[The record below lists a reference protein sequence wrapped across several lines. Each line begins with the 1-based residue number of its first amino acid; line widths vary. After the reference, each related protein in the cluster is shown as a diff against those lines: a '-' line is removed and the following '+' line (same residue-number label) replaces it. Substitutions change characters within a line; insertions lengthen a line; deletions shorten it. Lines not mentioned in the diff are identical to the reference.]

1 MHEIPQEPTLH
12 VALGLAVILL
22 TVLILPFR
30 VRIVEENLEPFF
42 LIMGILSVTVSGLWS
57 FELVKDALKEPI
69 WLPNTPIPI
78 GIFQVVLTAGLI
90 IHTFNLQIYDSIIK
104 LLRRIGIGAFTFF
117 MISFLGLI
125 SSLISVIVTAVILSE
140 VASILPIDRRRKIEF
155 VVIACFAVGLGAA
168 LTPVGEPLSTIAVS
182 KLKGEPYHADFFFL
196 LNLLGVYVI
205 PGIILLSIYGVYRI
219 GGVRFEYVEIPR
231 YEESLRDVVLR
242 AVRVYIFVSALILL
256 GKGLSP
262 LAVWFFSKVPPE
274 GLYWLNTISA
284 ILDNATLVAVEIE
297 PEMSLM
303 QIKSA
308 LISLLISG
316 GMLIPGNIPNIVSAG
331 RLKIRMKDWARIGLP
346 IGIVLLAFYFTV
358 LMLEVRL
365 SVCSQ

>member
-1 MHEIPQEPTLH
+1 MEIPQEPVLH
-12 VALGLAVILL
+12 ISLGLAVILL
-22 TVLILPFR
+22 LVLIFPFR

-42 LIMGILSVTVSGLWS
+42 LIMGIIAVTISGQWS
-57 FELVKDALKEPI
+57 YELIVEALKEPV
-69 WLPNTPIPI
+69 WLPNTPVPI
-78 GIFQVVLTAGLI
+78 GIFQVVLIFGLI
-90 IHTFNLQIYDSIIK
+90 IYKFNRQIYNGFLS
-104 LLRRIGIGAFTFF
+104 LLRIVGIRVFAF
-117 MISFLGLI
+117 MIITLLGLI
-125 SSLISVIVTAVILSE
+125 SSIISVIVTAVILSE
-140 VASILPIDRRRKIEF
+140 IALILPLDRRKKIEF

-196 LNLLGVYVI
+196 LRLLGIYVI
-205 PGIILLSIYGVYRI
+205 PGVLALALYGAYRI
-219 GGVRFEYVEIPR
+219 GSVSVDRMEVPI
-231 YEESLRDVVLR
+231 YEESLRNVIVR
-242 AVRVYIFVSALILL
+242 AIRVYTFVSALILL

-262 LAVWFFSKVPPE
+262 LAVWYFSKVPPV

-331 RLKIRMKDWARIGLP
+331 RLKIRMNEWARVGVPL
-346 IGIVLLAFYFTV
+346 GVVLLTVYFV
-358 LMLEVRL
+358 ILMAE
-365 SVCSQ
+365 CSFNL

>member
-1 MHEIPQEPTLH
+1 MHEIPPEPVLH
-12 VALGLAVILL
+12 IALGLTVILL
-22 TVLILPFR
+22 LVLILPFKVR
-30 VRIVEENLEPFF
+30 VIEENLEPFF
-42 LIMGILSVTVSGLWS
+42 LVMGILAVTISGLWS
-57 FELVKDALKEPI
+57 YELVIEALREPV

-78 GIFQVVLTAGLI
+78 GIFQVVLIAGLA
-90 IHTFNLQIYDSIIK
+90 IHKFNRQIYSAILN
-104 LLRRIGIGAFTFF
+104 LLRKIGVRAFTFI
-117 MISFLGLI
+117 MVVLLGLI
-125 SSLISVIVTAVILSE
+125 SSIISVIVTAVILSE
-140 VASILPIDRRRKIEF
+140 IALTLPLDRKKKVEF
-155 VVIACFAVGLGAA
+155 VIIACFAVGLGAA

-196 LNLLGVYVI
+196 LNLLGIYVI
-205 PGIILLSIYGVYRI
+205 SGVIALAIYGAYRI
-219 GGVRFEYVEIPR
+219 GSVSAESVEIPR
-231 YEESLRDVVLR
+231 YEESLRSVVVR
-242 AVRVYIFVSALILL
+242 AIRVYMFVSALILL

-262 LAVWFFSKVPPE
+262 LAVWYFSKVPPE

-331 RLKIRMKDWARIGLP
+331 RLKIRMNEWAKKGVP
-346 IGIVLLAFYFTV
+346 IGVVLLTVYFAI
-358 LMLEVRL
+358 LMVESSL
-365 SVCSQ
+365 

>member
-1 MHEIPQEPTLH
+1 MHEIPPEPVLH
-12 VALGLAVILL
+12 IALGLTVILL
-22 TVLILPFR
+22 LVLILPFR
-30 VRIVEENLEPFF
+30 VRVVEENLEPFF
-42 LIMGILSVTVSGLWS
+42 LVMGILAVTISGLWS
-57 FELVKDALKEPI
+57 YELVIEALREPV

-78 GIFQVVLTAGLI
+78 GIFQVVLLAGLA
-90 IHTFNLQIYDSIIK
+90 IHKFNRQIYSAILN
-104 LLRRIGIGAFTFF
+104 LLRKIGVRAFTFI
-117 MISFLGLI
+117 MVVLLGLM
-125 SSLISVIVTAVILSE
+125 SSIISVIVTAVILSE
-140 VASILPIDRRRKIEF
+140 IALTLPLDRNRKIEF
-155 VVIACFAVGLGAA
+155 VIIACFAVGLGAA

-196 LNLLGVYVI
+196 LNLLGIYVI
-205 PGIILLSIYGVYRI
+205 SGVIALAIYGAYRI
-219 GGVRFEYVEIPR
+219 GSVSAESVEIPR
-231 YEESLRDVVLR
+231 YEESLRSVVVR
-242 AVRVYIFVSALILL
+242 AIRVYIFVSALILL

-262 LAVWFFSKVPPE
+262 LAIWYFSKVPPE

-331 RLKIRMKDWARIGLP
+331 RLKIRMNEWAKKGVP
-346 IGIVLLAFYFTV
+346 IGVVLLAIYFAILTA
-358 LMLEVRL
+358 E
-365 SVCSQ
+365 QFF

>member
-1 MHEIPQEPTLH
+1 MHEIPPEPVLH
-12 VALGLAVILL
+12 IALGLTVILL
-22 TVLILPFR
+22 LVLILPFR
-30 VRIVEENLEPFF
+30 VRVVEENLEPFF
-42 LIMGILSVTVSGLWS
+42 LVMGILAVTISGLWS
-57 FELVKDALKEPI
+57 YELVIEALREPV

-78 GIFQVVLTAGLI
+78 GIFQVVLLAGLA
-90 IHTFNLQIYDSIIK
+90 IHKFNRQIYSAILN
-104 LLRRIGIGAFTFF
+104 LLRKIGVRAFTFI
-117 MISFLGLI
+117 MVVLLGLV
-125 SSLISVIVTAVILSE
+125 SSIISVIVTAVILSE
-140 VASILPIDRRRKIEF
+140 IALTLPLDRNRKIEF
-155 VVIACFAVGLGAA
+155 VIIACFAVGLGAA

-196 LNLLGVYVI
+196 LNLLGIYVI
-205 PGIILLSIYGVYRI
+205 SGVIALAIYGAYRI
-219 GGVRFEYVEIPR
+219 GSVSAESVEIPR
-231 YEESLRDVVLR
+231 YEESLRSVVVR
-242 AVRVYIFVSALILL
+242 AIRVYIFVSALILL

-262 LAVWFFSKVPPE
+262 LAIWYFSKVPPE

-331 RLKIRMKDWARIGLP
+331 RLKIRMNEWAKKGVP
-346 IGIVLLAFYFTV
+346 IGVVLLAIYFAILTA
-358 LMLEVRL
+358 E
-365 SVCSQ
+365 QFF

>member
-1 MHEIPQEPTLH
+1 MEVPPEPVFH
-12 VALGLAVILL
+12 IALGLSVVLL
-22 TVLILPFR
+22 LVLILPFK
-30 VRIVEENLEPFF
+30 VRFIEENLEPFF
-42 LIMGILSVTVSGLWS
+42 LIMGVIAVTISNLWS
-57 FELVKDALKEPI
+57 YELVFEALKEPV

-78 GIFQVVLTAGLI
+78 GIFQVVLIFGLI
-90 IHTFNLQIYDSIIK
+90 IYRFNRQIYEGIMK
-104 LLRRIGIGAFTFF
+104 LLNRLGTRVFVFIIIT
-117 MISFLGLI
+117 FLGLI
-125 SSLISVIVTAVILSE
+125 SSIISVIVTAVILSE
-140 VASILPIDRRRKIEF
+140 IALILPLERRKKIEF

-196 LNLLGVYVI
+196 FDLLAIYVI
-205 PGIILLSIYGVYRI
+205 PGVIALALYGAYRVPSIKLDRL
-219 GGVRFEYVEIPR
+219 EIPK
-231 YEESLRDVVLR
+231 YEETLRHVIVR
-242 AVRVYIFVSALILL
+242 ALRVYTFVCALILL

-262 LAVWFFSKVPPE
+262 LAIWYFSKVPPA

-297 PEMSLM
+297 PTMTLS

-331 RLKIRMKDWARIGLP
+331 RLRIRMKEWASFGVP
-346 IGIVLLAFYFTV
+346 IGVV
-358 LMLEVRL
+358 ML
-365 SVCSQ
+365 SVYFVILMIECSLCF